1 MWWSSSRS
9 EALYAGISSEMSA
22 APLVPSQPVGVFG
35 GSVKGAQAQGM
46 GLRRREKRRCGW
58 GWGGRVSLSARH
70 VRAVL
75 RQTGC
80 LAFLAFYLPD
90 CPLVLLCCLLHVT
103 CCLITV
109 SMAVTTRA
117 SAFPESWRK
126 RSHALLQRSELI
138 PKARGSRVTCRPMV
152 SSHSIRLGSLLR
164 TEFLMASGGDCQC
177 PRFSGVCYPTAV
189 PGPPLVLVTTSQ
201 AGSKSNCSMAGMP

>member
-35 GSVKGAQAQGM
+35 GSVKGAQARGM

-75 RQTGC
+75 RQTGR

-103 CCLITV
+103 CCLITAWRSLLGLLLFPNPGGRGLMLFCNALSSFRKPV
-109 SMAVTTRA
+109 APELLAGPWSAVTA
-117 SAFPESWRK
+117 
-126 RSHALLQRSELI
+126 
-138 PKARGSRVTCRPMV
+138 
-152 SSHSIRLGSLLR
+152 
-164 TEFLMASGGDCQC
+164 
-177 PRFSGVCYPTAV
+177 
-189 PGPPLVLVTTSQ
+189 PG
-201 AGSKSNCSMAGMP
+201 